1 VQDHCG
7 PVNQRFGKRFERL
20 DPRAAGGKLNV
31 TVKPPDSKV
40 KTMSTA
46 TILAVAAAVLLVVM
60 LVLPRIGTAGSSEAH
75 QLVAAGALLVDVRT
89 PQEYATGHLEGAI
102 NIPVQELEHRTAE
115 LGEPSRPV
123 VLYCRSGAR
132 SGSAQ
137 RLLRERGFTAAY
149 NLGPMS
155 AW

>member
-1 VQDHCG
+1 MA
-7 PVNQRFGKRFERL
+7 E
-20 DPRAAGGKLNV
+20 
-31 TVKPPDSKV
+31 
-40 KTMSTA
+40 
-46 TILAVAAAVLLVVM
+46 
-60 LVLPRIGTAGSSEAH
+60 
-75 QLVAAGALLVDVRT
+75 GALLVDVRT
-89 PQEYATGHLEGAI
+89 PREYATGHLEGAI

-115 LGEPSRPV
+115 LGEKTRPV